1 MQSTLPKKDSLGVTI
16 ELSLLISWRHFLMKK
31 SKDPNW
37 PSEGVQSNLKCFES
51 IFVRDVRIRCLWDT
65 ALANR
70 FFFCF
75 FICCVPCFV
84 VKKLKVKLSEL
95 KLLFVFGC

>member
-16 ELSLLISWRHFLMKK
+16 ELSLLITWRHFLMKK

-70 FFFCF
+70 FFCF
-75 FICCVPCFV
+75 
-84 VKKLKVKLSEL
+84 LSVAFL
-95 KLLFVFGC
+95 AL